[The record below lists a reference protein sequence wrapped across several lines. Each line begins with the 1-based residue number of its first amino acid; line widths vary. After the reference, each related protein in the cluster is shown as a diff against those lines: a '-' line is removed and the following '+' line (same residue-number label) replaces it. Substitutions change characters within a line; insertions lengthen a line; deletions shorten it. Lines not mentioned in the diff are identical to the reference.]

1 MDHKINFIDTPGY
14 LDFVGETKAGVR
26 VADGAVVVIAGP
38 AGVEVGTERAW
49 DMVKERQLPAIIFVS
64 MMDRQNA
71 DFEKVYQDVK
81 AHLTS
86 GVIPVETHSGYTPPR
101 KTLPLIK

>member
-1 MDHKINFIDTPGY
+1 M
-14 LDFVGETKAGVR
+14 
-26 VADGAVVVIAGP
+26 ADGTVVVIAGQ

-49 DMVKERQLPAIIFVS
+49 DMVKERQLPAILFVS

-81 AHLTS
+81 AHLTP
-86 GVIPVETHSGYTPPR
+86 GVIPVKIAGYEPAKRRVVPATDSAYVR
-101 KTLPLIK
+101 QRRRRWTRR